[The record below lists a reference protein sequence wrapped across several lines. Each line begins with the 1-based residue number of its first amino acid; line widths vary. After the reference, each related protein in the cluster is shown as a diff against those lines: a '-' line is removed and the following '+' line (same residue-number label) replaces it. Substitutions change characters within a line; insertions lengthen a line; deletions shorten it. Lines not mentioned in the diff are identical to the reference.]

1 VTLVADSGA
10 LYALYDADDAH
21 HAAVRRV
28 IEHEHGLVIV
38 PTVILAELDYLL
50 REFLGVDAEL
60 DFLDGIASGA
70 FTLEVFT
77 PVDLERCQELISTYR
92 DLDLGL
98 ADSAVMATAERLK
111 IDRLLTVDE
120 RDFRAVRP
128 KHRPFV
134 LLPSDVQ
141 KLP

>member
-1 VTLVADSGA
+1 
-10 LYALYDADDAH
+10 
-21 HAAVRRV
+21 
-28 IEHEHGLVIV
+28 
-38 PTVILAELDYLL
+38 L